1 MSTIGRNAARWAS
14 KPDRIHARTVPAF
27 RMMLV
32 AFAAVAAETVV
43 CWLLLR
49 GAFADVVMVYLLGVV
64 VMALRCG
71 RVASTFAALLSIG
84 AVDFFF
90 TDPTFSFAVADPRRV
105 LTLIVFLVVA
115 TVIADLTERVRLAA
129 VAAKEREIEVRNERL
144 RSALL
149 SSVSHDLHTPLS
161 VVLGAA
167 SALLDREGQL
177 PADRRREYLVTIADE
192 AARLSRLVRHLV
204 DATALESGAV
214 RARKEWMLLEEV
226 VGVALT
232 RVERALDA
240 RHVQVQIEPDASMIT
255 ADATLLEQ
263 VFLNLLENAAKHTPP
278 QTPVAISARRVDE
291 GVEVAVSDWGHGVP
305 RGLEERIFEKFERAE
320 RSRGG
325 MGLGLTICRGIVAA
339 HGGRMW
345 CENAV
350 GGGASFRF
358 VLPRGEVPQLAD
370 AEE

>member
-1 MSTIGRNAARWAS
+1 ML
-14 KPDRIHARTVPAF
+14 
-27 RMMLV
+27 LV
-32 AFAAVAAETVV
+32 AFAAVTAETIV

-49 GAFADVVMVYLLGVV
+49 GALTDVLMVYLLGVV

-71 RVASTFAALLSIG
+71 RVASAFAAVLSAG
-84 AVDFFF
+84 AIDFFF
-90 TDPTFSFAVADPRRV
+90 TAPYFSFAVADRRMV
-105 LTLIVFLVVA
+105 FTLIVFLIVA

-129 VAAKEREIEVRNERL
+129 AAAQERELEMRNERL
-144 RSALL
+144 RCALL
-149 SSVSHDLHTPLS
+149 SSVSHDLQTPLS

-167 SALLDREGQL
+167 SALLNGDGQL
-177 PADRRREYLVTIADE
+177 TAGGRRELLVTVADE

-214 RARKEWMLLEEV
+214 RARKEWTLLEEI

-232 RVERALDA
+232 RVERALDT
-240 RHVQVQIEPDASMIT
+240 RHIEVCIEPDASMVA
-255 ADATLLEQ
+255 ADSTLLEQ

-278 QTPVAISARRVDE
+278 RTPVAISARSVVE
-291 GVEVAVSDWGHGVP
+291 GVEVAVSDSGPGVP
-305 RGLEERIFEKFERAE
+305 QGLEERIFEKFERAE

-345 CENAV
+345 YENAA
-350 GGGASFRF
+350 GGGATFRF
-358 VLPRGEVPQLAD
+358 VLPRGELPQLAD

>member
-1 MSTIGRNAARWAS
+1 
-14 KPDRIHARTVPAF
+14 
-27 RMMLV
+27 MMLV
-32 AFAAVAAETVV
+32 AVAAVSVETAAS
-43 CWLLLR
+43 WLLLR
-49 GAFADVVMVYLLGVV
+49 GALADVMMVYLLGIV

-71 RVASTFAALLSIG
+71 RVASTFAALLSAG
-84 AVDFFF
+84 AIDFFF
-90 TDPTFSFAVADPRRV
+90 TQPYYSLEIADPRLI
-105 LTLIVFLVVA
+105 LTLIVFLIVA
-115 TVIADLTERVRLAA
+115 YVIADLTERVRAAA
-129 VAAKEREIEVRNERL
+129 VAAAEREIEVRNERL

-161 VVLGAA
+161 VVVGAA
-167 SALLDREGQL
+167 SALLEREGQL

-192 AARLSRLVRHLV
+192 TARLSRLVRHLV

-214 RARKEWMLLEEV
+214 RARKEWMLLEEI
-226 VGVALT
+226 VGVALS

-240 RHVQVQIEPDASMIT
+240 RPVEVRIDPDASVIT

-278 QTPVAISARRVDE
+278 RTPVAISARRVDE
-291 GVEVAVSDWGHGVP
+291 GVEVAVSDSGEGVP
-305 RGLEERIFEKFERAE
+305 LGLEERIFEKFERAE

-345 CENAV
+345 CEKAE
-350 GGGASFRF
+350 GGGATFRF
-358 VLPRGEVPQLAD
+358 VLPRGELPQLAE

>member
-1 MSTIGRNAARWAS
+1 
-14 KPDRIHARTVPAF
+14 
-27 RMMLV
+27 MMLV
-32 AFAAVAAETVV
+32 AVASVAVETVV

-49 GAFADVVMVYLLGVV
+49 GALADVVMVYLLGIV

-71 RVASTFAALLSIG
+71 RVASTLAAVLSVVAI
-84 AVDFFF
+84 DYFF
-90 TDPTFSFAVADPRRV
+90 TEPYYSLEIADPRLV

-115 TVIADLTERVRLAA
+115 YVIADLTERIRLAA
-129 VAAKEREIEVRNERL
+129 DAAREREIEVRNERL
-144 RSALL
+144 RSVLL

-167 SALLDREGQL
+167 SALIEREGQL
-177 PADRRREYLVTIADE
+177 PPERRREYLVTIADE

-214 RARKEWMLLEEV
+214 RARKEWMLLEEI

-240 RHVQVQIEPDASMIT
+240 RPVEVRIDPEASVIT

-278 QTPVAISARRVDE
+278 RTPVAISARRVED
-291 GVEVAVSDWGHGVP
+291 GVEVAVSDSGHGVP

-345 CENAV
+345 CESAE
-350 GGGASFRF
+350 GGGATFRF
-358 VLPRGEVPQLAD
+358 VLPRGELPELAD